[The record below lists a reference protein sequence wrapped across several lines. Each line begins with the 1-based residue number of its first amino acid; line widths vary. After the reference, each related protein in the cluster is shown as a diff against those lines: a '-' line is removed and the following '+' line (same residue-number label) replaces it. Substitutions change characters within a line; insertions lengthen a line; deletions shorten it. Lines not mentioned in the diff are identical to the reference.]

1 MRTKVT
7 LALLFLNAVLFF
19 FIFKFERPSRLK
31 QLAEETQ
38 RRVLGPE
45 AADIRSLEITGAAPG
60 AAFALERR
68 RDTWFLTQPHE
79 WPANLHAAKA
89 IVHDLQLLEHES
101 AFAVADLPKSG
112 LSLADYGLDK
122 PRLSVA
128 FSSVDPGPG
137 TPRTTT
143 TLRLGDVTKDG
154 KRLYVLSP
162 DGQRVHVVKRSL
174 ADSLAAPL
182 EQLRA
187 DSLLN
192 VRAFEARSLSIQT
205 TGGASNQTPGSA
217 GVRVRIRRDGTRW
230 RFETPLVAAANRLAV
245 ETTIGELNALRAK
258 SFPATPPATLP
269 SAAPVFRISLE
280 GNGVNETL
288 FVGEPAAAAAPGGKP
303 AAMTEHFAQLE
314 GRTAVFTIA
323 LPADLHRVLTTA
335 QETLREKRVLDFEPA
350 QVTAIALASPAQPR
364 QPPIT
369 LQRLEPA
376 AGQAP
381 DAPPSW
387 QIVARADGTQGPQTV
402 PAERALVARLLDVL
416 SVLSAEK
423 FQSDNPTS
431 ADLEEWGFNR
441 PVREV
446 TLTLSGTAAPIV
458 LRLGTDANRTLM
470 FARPGTPGDPGTS
483 VYQVRADIERDLDL
497 SPLAWRDRAVAEP
510 LPAAARIAAVKLTEI
525 ESKRTVFEAA
535 FDAAGQPQPAPANAA
550 ALATMVAALR
560 APRAKEFAAGGFA
573 DRITAAGA
581 ERPWHL
587 LLDYSIALP
596 GAAGTEV
603 TSQRTLHLTERLG
616 GGVQFAGDKDRDLVF
631 ALEQPFIDA
640 LWALT
645 YGPRDPGPRVEQKK

>member
-19 FIFKFERPSRLK
+19 FIFKFELPTRRK
-31 QLAEETQ
+31 EEAKESQ

-45 AADIRSLEITGAAPG
+45 AADIRSLEIAGTAPG
-60 AAFALERR
+60 TSFALERR
-68 RDTWFLTQPHE
+68 RDTWFLTKPYE

-89 IVHDLQLLEHES
+89 IVHDLQLLEHDS
-101 AFAVADLPKSG
+101 VFPVAELGKSG

-154 KRLYVLSP
+154 KRLYILSP

-174 ADSLAAPL
+174 ADSLATPL

-187 DSLLN
+187 DSLLA

-205 TGGASNQTPGSA
+205 TGSG

-230 RFETPLVAAANRLAV
+230 RFETPLVATASRLIV
-245 ETTIGELNALRAK
+245 ENTFGELNALRAK

-288 FVGEPAAAAAPGGKP
+288 FIGEPVPAPATTPGAKAAP
-303 AAMTEHFAQLE
+303 EHYAQLE
-314 GRTAVFTIA
+314 GRPAIFTV
-323 LPADLHRVLTTA
+323 VLSPELRRILETA
-335 QETLREKRVLDFEPA
+335 QETLREKRILDFEPA
-350 QVTAIALASPAQPR
+350 QVTAIALSSPAQPR
-364 QPPIT
+364 QSPIT

-376 AGQAP
+376 AGQAA
-381 DAPPSW
+381 DAAPSW
-387 QIVARADGTQGPQTV
+387 QIFTRGEGAQGPQTL
-402 PAERALVARLLDVL
+402 PAERALVARLLEVL
-416 SVLSAEK
+416 SLLAAEK

-446 TLTLSGTAAPIV
+446 TLTLAGSAAPLV
-458 LRLGTDANRTLM
+458 LRLGTDANRTMM

-497 SPLAWRDRAVAEP
+497 SPLVWRDRNIADP
-510 LPAAARIAAVKLTEI
+510 LPAAARIAALKITEI
-525 ESKRTVFEAA
+525 ESKRTIFEVNVDTAGAA
-535 FDAAGQPQPAPANAA
+535 QPPPSNPAAV
-550 ALATMVAALR
+550 ATVLAALR
-560 APRAKEFAAGGFA
+560 APRAREFVPGGFT
-573 DRITAAGA
+573 DRVTAAGA
-581 ERPWHL
+581 ERPWQL
-587 LLDYSIALP
+587 LLEFTVALP
-596 GAAGTEV
+596 GAGGAEV
-603 TSQRTLHLTERLG
+603 ATGRALHLTERLG
-616 GGVQFAGDKDRDLVF
+616 GGVQFAGAKDRDLVF
-631 ALEQPFIDA
+631 ALEQPLIDA

-645 YGPRDPGPRVEQKK
+645 YGARDPGPRVEQKK